1 MLAAIPD
8 GAEVH
13 IALSE
18 TIRELGITDEID
30 TSGRYDSIRARLGAM
45 DRETQDRE
53 MRKLGAA
60 PDYIIGSAH
69 AVTEDGQVVVGSGSG
84 LRTPSKDEPTPGGE
98 SAWSTG
104 DPAGAVAVLSRLLH
118 LGRKMGRMPHDRAH
132 ACP

>member
-1 MLAAIPD
+1 
-8 GAEVH
+8 
-13 IALSE
+13 
-18 TIRELGITDEID
+18 
-30 TSGRYDSIRARLGAM
+30 M

-69 AVTEDGQVVVGSGSG
+69 AVTEDGTPSRSISD
-84 LRTPSKDEPTPGGE
+84 LRTPSKDKPTPGGE
-98 SAWSTG
+98 SVWSAG